1 MPDKLTKRLETEGKI
16 RKQKAG
22 FIQIES
28 LLKEAI
34 LLVQKILEEVKKQNP
49 QLSLKLNLKGEWIST
64 D

>member
-22 FIQIES
+22 FIQIEA

-34 LLVQKILEEVKKQNP
+34 LDLEEGTKNCRYC
-49 QLSLKLNLKGEWIST
+49 
-64 D
+64 